1 MPASTA
7 SDTLESAWVNSARLP
22 ASTAASSAATATVPA
37 IVSGVRRRR
46 ENSTSRRPNG
56 RKLCSS

>member
-1 MPASTA
+1 M
-7 SDTLESAWVNSARLP
+7 DTLDSAWVNSARLP

-46 ENSTSRRPNG
+46 ENSTSHRPNG
-56 RKLCSS
+56 RKVCSS